1 MLSKIP
7 FSPSHL
13 YPGFNCTFYHH
24 DGEIYFSSNCNMVAS
39 FIGSRAVVPT
49 FQKGK
54 KSMTSL
60 NQAMM
65 LMVRRR
71 LEAKRSEKPRLY
83 GSCLD
88 VLKYLMISDSF
99 IGGKIERSLVARNGS
114 LTSCAIFCM
123 LHSHALNIEHSL
135 FTLESYFKDCVW
147 FPLITSGI
155 SHIIHQRQIMI
166 QCLGP
171 GDRVG
176 PGFSPSN
183 CYSCVAKQGDQQ
195 VFSWAP
201 QMFICVSYYLLNDFK
216 TCLFSARP
224 WGLCSGHIR
233 YVSTITRHWRIKP
246 CMYES

>member
-7 FSPSHL
+7 FSRSHP
-13 YPGFNCTFYHH
+13 YPGFYCTFYHH
-24 DGEIYFSSNCNMVAS
+24 DGKIYFSLNCNMVAS
-39 FIGSRAVVPT
+39 FIRSRAVVPT
-49 FQKGK
+49 SQKGK

-60 NQAMM
+60 NQVMM
-65 LMVRRR
+65 PMVRRR
-71 LEAKRSEKPRLY
+71 LEAKRSEKPRLQ

-99 IGGKIERSLVARNGS
+99 IGGKTERSLAARNGS
-114 LTSCAIFCM
+114 LTSLAIRCM

-147 FPLITSGI
+147 YPLIASGI
-155 SHIIHQRQIMI
+155 SHIIHQRRIMM
-166 QCLGP
+166 QCLRP

-176 PGFSPSN
+176 PCFSPSN
-183 CYSCVAKQGDQQ
+183 CYSCAAKQGDQQ

-201 QMFICVSYYLLNDFK
+201 QMFICVPYYLLNDFK
-216 TCLFSARP
+216 GCLFSARS
-224 WGLCSGHIR
+224 WGPCSGHIR
-233 YVSTITRHWRIKP
+233 YVSNITRHWRIKP